1 MKTREINKLIAHL
14 SGVFSDILVERGL
27 LESELF
33 PVNEY
38 ICVGFY
44 QTYERLYDVTSQVWE
59 RISPEELAQQ
69 SKTLL
74 SEVHGLSISYLWL
87 YYALA
92 RMGVIFNK
100 LDGDPSQEP
109 AERQE
114 QWKYMLENWYRLAT
128 NYFNSGEPTIAASGA
143 VNRAMDNETVD
154 WLMSIMEPVSEDQVK
169 KTRRIMGSVD
179 LYAFLDECEARAKII
194 DHGPYSVNEDEI
206 LVFSEY
212 TNMHDGQGDL
222 WMPWSDTEAKL
233 PTSSLGVAMTIKGV
247 DAKFNDIGTM
257 TIEPGDYSKY
267 VTGIGAYTKK
277 GDKVVRLGLDELPA
291 YAEAADAAQAE
302 LYMKFA
308 EWDKRRL
315 LIAGAEVYW
324 RGFKRFTD
332 RVGIT
337 NKVDWKLSSDVI
349 EEHVPFFMDEEA
361 DPAFIRLFR
370 LDDEME
376 SDPTFYLLPE

>member
-44 QTYERLYDVTSQVWE
+44 QTYERLYDVMSQVWE

-114 QWKYMLENWYRLAT
+114 QWKYMLENWYSLAT

-154 WLMSIMEPVSEDQVK
+154 WLMSIIEPVSEDQVK
-169 KTRRIMGSVD
+169 KTRRMMGSVD

-194 DHGPYSVNEDEI
+194 DHGPYSVNDKEI

-212 TNMHDGQGDL
+212 TNLHDGRGDL

-247 DAKFNDIGTM
+247 DVRFNDIGTM

-277 GDKVVRLGLDELPA
+277 GDKVVRLGLDELPG

-315 LIAGAEVYW
+315 MIAGAEVYW

-332 RVGIT
+332 RAGIT
-337 NKVDWKLSSDVI
+337 NKVDWKLSTDVI
-349 EEHVPFFMDEEA
+349 EEHVPFFMEEEA

>member
-1 MKTREINKLIAHL
+1 METREVNKLIAHL

-27 LESELF
+27 LESEIF

-44 QTYERLYDVTSQVWE
+44 QTYDRLYDVMSQVWDQ
-59 RISPEELAQQ
+59 ISPEELAQQ
-69 SKTLL
+69 SKKLL

-100 LDGDPSQEP
+100 LDEDPSQEP
-109 AERQE
+109 EERQE
-114 QWKYMLENWYRLAT
+114 QWKFMLENWYRLAT
-128 NYFNSGEPTIAASGA
+128 NYFNSGKPTIAASGA
-143 VNRAMDNETVD
+143 VNRAMDDETID
-154 WLMSIMEPVSEDQVK
+154 WLMSIVEPVSEDQVK

-194 DHGPYSVNEDEI
+194 DHGPYPVNNDEI

-212 TNMHDGQGDL
+212 TNLHDGRGDL

-233 PTSSLGVAMTIKGV
+233 PTSTLGVAMTIRDV
-247 DAKFNDIGTM
+247 DARFNDIGTM
-257 TIEPGDYSKY
+257 TIEPGNYSKH
-267 VTGIGAYTKK
+267 VTGIGAYAKK
-277 GDKVVRLGLDELPA
+277 SGKIVQLGLDELPA
-291 YAEAADAAQAE
+291 YAEAADTAQAE

-308 EWDKRRL
+308 EWDKRKL
-315 LIAGAEVYW
+315 MIAGAEVYW

-337 NKVDWKLSSDVI
+337 DKVDWKLSSAII
-349 EEHVPFFMDEEA
+349 EEHVPFFMEEEA
-361 DPAFIRLFR
+361 DPAFIRMFR
-370 LDDEME
+370 LDEDME

>member
-1 MKTREINKLIAHL
+1 METREINELIAHL

-44 QTYERLYDVTSQVWE
+44 QTYERLYDVMGQVWG

-100 LDGDPSQEP
+100 LDGDPSKEP

-114 QWKYMLENWYRLAT
+114 QWKFMLENWYRLAT
-128 NYFNSGEPTIAASGA
+128 NYFNSGKPTIAASGA
-143 VNRAMDNETVD
+143 VNRVMDDETVD
-154 WLMSIMEPVSEDQVK
+154 WLMSIIEPAPEEQVK

-194 DHGPYSVNEDEI
+194 DHGPYHVSDDEI

-212 TNMHDGQGDL
+212 TNLHDGQGDL

-233 PTSSLGVAMTIKGV
+233 PTSTLGVAMTIKGV
-247 DAKFNDIGTM
+247 NARFNDIGTM
-257 TIEPGDYSKY
+257 TIEPGDYSKL
-267 VTGIGAYTKK
+267 VTGVGAYTKR
-277 GDKVVRLGLDELPA
+277 GDKVVRLGLDELPP

-308 EWDKRRL
+308 EWDKRKL
-315 LIAGAEVYW
+315 MIAGAEVYW

-332 RVGIT
+332 TVGIT
-337 NKVDWKLSSDVI
+337 DKVDWKLSPSIV

-361 DPAFIRLFR
+361 DPAFIRMFR
-370 LDDEME
+370 LDEEME